1 MSKLVVLTD
10 LGTFKA
16 FRLNED
22 RMNSS
27 PRLEPVDTFENECGD
42 DRLSRRV
49 SDQAGQFRRAA
60 PADVAAHIQG
70 NGERHNIWLEEE
82 RRGLKEIARHISDLL
97 NDGEFES
104 CYLAAGE
111 EINNA
116 IIDHLSPQA
125 RAKIEKNVHR
135 NLVNAKRE
143 SILQHFA

>member
-16 FRLNED
+16 FRLED
-22 RMNSS
+22 DRRNST
-27 PRLEPVDTFENECGD
+27 PRLESVDTFENERAD
-42 DRLSRRV
+42 DRISRRV
-49 SDQAGQFRRAA
+49 TDQAGQFRRAA

-82 RRGLKEIARHISDLL
+82 RRSLKEIARHISELL

-104 CYLAAGE
+104 CYLAASE

-116 IIDHLSPQA
+116 VVDHLTPQA
-125 RAKIEKNVHR
+125 RAKIEKNIHK
-135 NLVNAKRE
+135 NLVNAQRE
-143 SILQHFA
+143 TILQHFA